1 MPKNNPM
8 KIIAFGASTSKNS
21 INQRFAHY
29 AAHQFE
35 GEVHM
40 LDLNDFAMPLFS
52 VDVQEEF
59 GIPEEA
65 IELLE
70 IIAEADLLV
79 ISMAEH
85 NGSYTAAF
93 KNTLDWM
100 SRAQADVFQN
110 KPIFLLATSP
120 GGLGAKFVLE
130 AALSRFPRHTG
141 HIIGHFSLPHFN
153 ENFDTEITNT
163 ELTNEFKAAVAHASE
178 TLAQIK

>member
-1 MPKNNPM
+1 M
-8 KIIAFGASTSKNS
+8 KIVAFGASTSKNS
-21 INQRFAHY
+21 INQRFAY
-29 AAHQFE
+29 FAANRFD
-35 GEVHM
+35 GEVNM
-40 LDLNDFAMPLFS
+40 LDLNDFTMPLFS
-52 VDVQEEF
+52 VDAQEEF

-70 IIAEADLLV
+70 IISTADLLV

-100 SRAQADVFQN
+100 SRAQANVFQD
-110 KPIFLLATSP
+110 KPVFVLSTSP

-130 AALSRFPRHTG
+130 AALSRFPRHAAN
-141 HIIGHFSLPHFN
+141 IIGHFSLPNFN
-153 ENFDTEITNT
+153 ENFDTAITNS
-163 ELTNEFKAAVAHASE
+163 ELLKEFDAAVAHAKE

>member
-1 MPKNNPM
+1 M
-8 KIIAFGASTSKNS
+8 KIVAFGASTSKNS
-21 INQRFAHY
+21 INQRFAY
-29 AAHQFE
+29 YGANQFE
-35 GEVHM
+35 GEVNM
-40 LDLNDFAMPLFS
+40 LDLNDFTMPLFS

-70 IIAEADLLV
+70 IISDADLLV

-100 SRAQADVFQN
+100 SRAQANVFQD
-110 KPIFLLATSP
+110 KPVFVLSTSP

-130 AALSRFPRHTG
+130 AALSRFPRHTAN
-141 HIIGHFSLPHFN
+141 IIGHFSLPNFN
-153 ENFDTEITNT
+153 ENFDTAITNS
-163 ELTNEFKAAVAHASE
+163 ELLKEFDAAVAHAKE